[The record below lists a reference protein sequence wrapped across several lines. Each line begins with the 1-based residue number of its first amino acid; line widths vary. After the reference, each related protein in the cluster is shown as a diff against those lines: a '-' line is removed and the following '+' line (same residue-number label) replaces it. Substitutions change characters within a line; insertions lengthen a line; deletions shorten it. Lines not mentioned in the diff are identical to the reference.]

1 MLLRFNLVS
10 SRDLSVSRAHDLDV
24 FSLGTFLGA
33 AALFEHVL
41 HHGRPKWS
49 QASDSGSLARSPSS
63 SCLGLPRAW
72 IWIQGLSLYQLST
85 AISGERLCSGSFP
98 ARPFS
103 MPSMYSKKNIVQY
116 GNLAKRMYSKAEK
129 TCSWILRM
137 RLKIWVLV
145 CSGFHNYIPQTGWVK
160 PQKSTP
166 HRSGGWKSKIK
177 VLAGLVSSVASMLA
191 RGHLLLCLHMVSLC
205 VCVLIFSSYDDTSHI
220 R

>member
-1 MLLRFNLVS
+1 MTSMFSPLAPFLVRQLCLS
-10 SRDLSVSRAHDLDV
+10 MCSATGDPNGPKPQTLAHLPGHLPLPVWVGLGPGSEFKGSLFINSQWLSVERDFAQER
-24 FSLGTFLGA
+24 F
-33 AALFEHVL
+33 
-41 HHGRPKWS
+41 
-49 QASDSGSLARSPSS
+49 Q
-63 SCLGLPRAW
+63 LGL
-72 IWIQGLSLYQLST
+72 
-85 AISGERLCSGSFP
+85 
-98 ARPFS
+98 FS

-191 RGHLLLCLHMVSLC
+191 CGHLLLCLQMVSLC

-220 R
+220 G